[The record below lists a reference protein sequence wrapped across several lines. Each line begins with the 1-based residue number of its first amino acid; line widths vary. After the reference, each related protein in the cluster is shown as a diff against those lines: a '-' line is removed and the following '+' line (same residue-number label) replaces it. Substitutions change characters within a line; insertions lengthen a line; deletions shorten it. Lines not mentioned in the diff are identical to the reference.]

1 MSAATQA
8 SLPARV
14 AVRWYQVAVLVLG
27 VALAAVTALAV
38 YFAVTNPTAAAIPAS
53 NSGTSSAGAVAEQ
66 PCYQPQIPC

>member
-14 AVRWYQVAVLVLG
+14 AVRWYQFAVLVLG

-38 YFAVTNPTAAAIPAS
+38 YFAINNPTAAIPAL
-53 NSGTSSAGAVAEQ
+53 NSGSSYSGTVPEQ
-66 PCYQPQIPC
+66 PCYQPQVPC